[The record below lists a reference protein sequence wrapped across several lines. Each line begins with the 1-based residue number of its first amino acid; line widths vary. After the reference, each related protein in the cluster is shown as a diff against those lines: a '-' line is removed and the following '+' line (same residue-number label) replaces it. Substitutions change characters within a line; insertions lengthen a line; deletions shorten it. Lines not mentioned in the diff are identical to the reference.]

1 MGARHVTAFDNLRPL
16 ASAPTNA
23 VIADRILEGI
33 MDGSLPGGSKLTEAR
48 LAERLGVSRGPIREA
63 LQRLVAQGVLVSHRG
78 RGVFVAT
85 LEPEDV
91 LDVYRC
97 RAVTEA
103 AAVRLIM
110 AGGGRE
116 GAIDALEAAVDDL
129 AKAAERGDWREIT
142 RVDLQLHEALVEAS
156 GSRRLARMFATL
168 LVETRMCLMRLK
180 PAYPVPA
187 HIVPQHRDLVQAIR
201 AGDEEG
207 ALAFL
212 HEHMQRAVVLQLGE
226 GQALFPEM

>member
-1 MGARHVTAFDNLRPL
+1 MGVRPVTAFDNLQPL
-16 ASAPTNA
+16 AAAPTNA
-23 VIADRILEGI
+23 LIADQILEGI
-33 MDGSLPGGSKLTEAR
+33 MDGSIPAGSKLTEAR

-110 AGGGRE
+110 AGGGQ
-116 GAIDALEAAVDDL
+116 GLQDLEAAAEDL
-129 AKAAERGDWREIT
+129 AVAARDGDWTRIA
-142 RVDLQLHEALVEAS
+142 RVDLQFHETLVAAS
-156 GSRRLARMFATL
+156 GSKRLDRMFATL

-187 HIVPQHRDLVQAIR
+187 EIVPQHQDLVEAIR
-201 AGDEEG
+201 SGDEAA
-207 ALAFL
+207 ALAL
-212 HEHMQRAVVLQLGE
+212 VHGHMRRAVVLQLGDDE
-226 GQALFPEM
+226 VLFPAL